1 MKIITPLITLV
12 LIALSLTG
20 CRSISDEQSSIKQS
34 TDAEGIE
41 KQLTDEPSAGKQ
53 GYVEQGNVELGGVE
67 QGDVEQGAWYRPS
80 PLITWHIQLSGSVN
94 TSHDAELYDIDLFDS
109 SATLI
114 QELQGSGIKVIC
126 YFSAG
131 SYEEWRSD
139 ASSFKASDLGNTLD
153 GWPGE
158 KWLDIRSENVRSI
171 MKSRLDLAKSKGCDG
186 VDPDNMDGYTNKPGM
201 NLTAKDQLEYNRFI
215 ANEAHAR
222 MLAVGLKNDIDQIKE
237 LVTYFDFAVN
247 EQCFEY
253 SECSTVESFIAANKP
268 VFNIEYQQKY
278 VNRPLTLEALCS
290 DSINKQFSTLAL
302 PLELNDEFR
311 LSCQ

>member
-1 MKIITPLITLV
+1 MNIFATLITLV
-12 LIALSLTG
+12 FIAL
-20 CRSISDEQSSIKQS
+20 SISDEQSSIRPS
-34 TDAEGIE
+34 ADTEGTE

-53 GYVEQGNVELGGVE
+53 VDIE
-67 QGDVEQGAWYRPS
+67 QGDIEQNYAEQGTWYRPS
-80 PLITWHIQLSGSVN
+80 PLIRWHIQLSGSVN

-109 SATLI
+109 PTTLI
-114 QELQGSGIKVIC
+114 QELQESGIKVIC

-139 ASSFKASDLGNTLD
+139 ASSFKANDLGNTLD

-158 KWLDIRSENVRSI
+158 RWLDIRSENVRSI
-171 MKSRLDLAKSKGCDG
+171 MKRRLDLAKSKGCDG
-186 VDPDNMDGYTNKPGM
+186 VDPDNMDGYTNNPGM
-201 NLTAKDQLEYNRFI
+201 NLTAKDQLDYNRFI

-222 MLAVGLKNDIDQIKE
+222 MLAVGLKNDVDQINE

-253 SECSTVESFIAANKP
+253 SECSTMESFITANKP

-290 DSINKQFSTLAL
+290 DSINKQFSTLVL

-311 LSCQ
+311 ISCQ